1 MKNFLLIDDHEIV
14 RLGVKFVLQSLFAP
28 CEVHEAVDEK
38 SALLRLKEKNFNL
51 IIMDVHMPDTNV
63 FGLLEYITINYP
75 AAGVLIF
82 SMSAE
87 NVFAKKFLQ
96 AGAMGFVSKNA
107 GLAELQKAVE
117 AGLQK
122 RKYISDEL
130 VLQLTTNF
138 NEHSV
143 NPFHSLTTKEFEIAN
158 LLIGGISVTD
168 ISRVLNISTST
179 VGTHKA
185 SILKKLN
192 VKSLMQLCDLAK
204 QYDML

>member
-14 RLGVKFVLQSLFAP
+14 RLGVRFVLQSLFAP
-28 CEVHEAVDEK
+28 CEVHEACDEK
-38 SALLRLKEKNFNL
+38 SALLRLKEKDYNL

-63 FGLLEYITINYP
+63 FGLLEYIRINYP
-75 AAGVLIF
+75 AASVLIF

-87 NVFAKKFLQ
+87 NIYAKKFLQ

-122 RKYISDEL
+122 RKYISDQL
-130 VLQLTTNF
+130 VVQLTANF

-143 NPFHSLTTKEFEIAN
+143 NPFHSLTTKEFEIAS
-158 LLIGGISVTD
+158 LLIGGTSVTD
-168 ISRVLNISTST
+168 ISRILNISTST

-192 VKSLMQLCDLAK
+192 VKSLVELCDLGK
-204 QYDML
+204 QYNLF